1 MSVKTDTFGS
11 VQVSGD
17 DAVRLRKYVL
27 EENQPNAGSRGAV
40 QRARK
45 LIADRS
51 TNGTRSF
58 KVRVK
63 VIGE

>member
-17 DAVRLRKYVL
+17 DAVRLNKYVR

-45 LIADRS
+45 LIADRGAS
-51 TNGTRSF
+51 GTRNF

-63 VIGE
+63 VTGQ